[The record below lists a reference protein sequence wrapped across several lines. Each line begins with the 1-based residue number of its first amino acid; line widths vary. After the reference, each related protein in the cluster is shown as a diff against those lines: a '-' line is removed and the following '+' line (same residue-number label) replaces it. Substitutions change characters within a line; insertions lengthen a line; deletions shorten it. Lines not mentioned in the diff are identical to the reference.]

1 MKNYDHN
8 FKLDEYLVS
17 VSSRPFFIAD
27 IAANHDGSIERAKDL
42 IYLAK
47 ESGADVAKFQHF
59 KAKDI
64 VSDVGFSKLS
74 NEKMSHQATWKKSV
88 AEIYDDYHTKR
99 EWNDELIKTCRDA
112 EIQFMTT
119 PYDISAMDSLLDYVH
134 AIKIGSGDITYKPFL
149 KSISKMGKPILLAT
163 GASNIDEVISAM
175 DIILEHNTRVCL
187 MQCNTNYT
195 GSLENYK
202 YVNLKVLKTFA
213 NLYPNMPLG
222 LSDHTPGHS
231 VVLGA
236 IAYGANV
243 IEKHFTD
250 DNSRV
255 GPDHHFALNGKAWR
269 SMVDA
274 SMELFFALGD
284 GIKRIEKNEE
294 DTVIVQRRAIRAKAD
309 IEIGQIIT
317 EEDLECLRPCPSNS
331 LTPFDLDLVLG
342 KTAQSNISKGE
353 DIQPSFLK

>member
-1 MKNYDHN
+1 MKNYNHN
-8 FKLDEYLVS
+8 FELGEYTVS
-17 VSSRPFFIAD
+17 VNSRPFFIAD

-74 NEKMSHQATWKKSV
+74 KERMSHQSTWKKSV

-119 PYDISAMDSLLDYVH
+119 PYDINAMDNLLDHVH
-134 AIKIGSGDITYKPFL
+134 AVKIGSGDITYKPFL
-149 KSISKMGKPILLAT
+149 ESISKMKRPILLAT
-163 GASNIDEVISAM
+163 GASNIDEVISAI
-175 DIILEHNTRVCL
+175 DIILENNKSICL

-195 GSLENYK
+195 GSLENFK
-202 YVNLKVLKTFA
+202 YVNLKVLKTFS

-250 DNSRV
+250 DTNRE
-255 GPDHHFALNGKAWR
+255 GPDHHFAMNAKTWR

-274 SMELFFALGD
+274 SMDLFYALGD
-284 GIKRIEKNEE
+284 GVKRIEKNEE
-294 DTVIVQRRAIRAKAD
+294 DTVIVQRRAVRAKED

-317 EEDLECLRPCPSNS
+317 EQDLECLRPCPSNS
-331 LTPFDLDLVLG
+331 LTPFELDDVLG
-342 KTAQSNISKGE
+342 KTAQCNILKGE
-353 DIQPSFLK
+353 DIQPSFFK

>member
-8 FKLDEYLVS
+8 FNIDGYSVS
-17 VSSRPFFIAD
+17 VNSRPFFIAD
-27 IAANHDGSIERAKDL
+27 IAANHDGSLERAKDL
-42 IYLAK
+42 IFLAK

-74 NEKMSHQATWKKSV
+74 SEKMSHQATWKKSV

-112 EIQFMTT
+112 KIQFMTT
-119 PYDISAMDSLLDYVH
+119 PYDISAMDSLLDHVH

-149 KSISKMGKPILLAT
+149 ESISKMEKPILLAT

-175 DIILEHNTRVCL
+175 DIILENNTKVCL

-255 GPDHHFALNGKAWR
+255 GPDHHFALNGEAWR
-269 SMVDA
+269 SMVNA
-274 SMELFFALGD
+274 SMELFLALGD

-294 DTVIVQRRAIRAKAD
+294 DTVVVQRRAVRAKTD
-309 IEIGQIIT
+309 IETGQIIT
-317 EEDLECLRPCPSNS
+317 EDHLECLRPCPQNS
-331 LTPFDLDLVLG
+331 LTPFDFDVVVG
-342 KTAQSNISKGE
+342 KTAQRDITRGENIR
-353 DIQPSFLK
+353 PSFFK